1 MAIKQY
7 AFERNINLKVFY
19 EETRLIKDS
28 LSQLNSTDS
37 SGLGN
42 FVLKTVN
49 GEQFSEFSVMN
60 KNNSRST
67 TSIY

>member
-19 EETRLIKDS
+19 EE
-28 LSQLNSTDS
+28 
-37 SGLGN
+37 N